1 MIYYQPDSSTYSKF
15 SHLDKLIHFSLFF
28 IQSLLT
34 SKTIHL
40 YKGNFSFNIFIMIL
54 LILTVFGVSTEI
66 QQLYVPF
73 RNFVYYDLLL
83 NILGVLSGVFCV
95 KFFNK

>member
-1 MIYYQPDSSTYSKF
+1 MIYYQPESSTYSRF
-15 SHLDKLIHFSLFF
+15 SHLDKLIHYSLFF
-28 IQSLLT
+28 VQSLLT
-34 SKTIHL
+34 SKTIYL

-54 LILTVFGVSTEI
+54 LILILFGVFTEI

-73 RNFVYYDLLL
+73 RNFDYYDLLL

-95 KFFNK
+95 NFINK